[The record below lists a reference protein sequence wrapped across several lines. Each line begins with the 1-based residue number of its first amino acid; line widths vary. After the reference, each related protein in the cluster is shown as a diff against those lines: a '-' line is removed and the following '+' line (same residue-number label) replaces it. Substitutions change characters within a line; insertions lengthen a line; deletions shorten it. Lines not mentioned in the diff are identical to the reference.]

1 MMQSDFNRLVNA
13 DIQRLM
19 YPKTKRVQDTCRC
32 EGYPFPHR
40 RYGGECYSGTF
51 MDEYCT
57 CRADPVSIV
66 DIDPPEIRCNRN
78 CPIHGIDPDYERD
91 RMIDDRLTGD
101 RE

>member
-1 MMQSDFNRLVNA
+1 MRVSEFNRLVNA

-19 YPKTKRVQDTCRC
+19 YQKPKRVQDTCRC

-40 RYGGECYSGTF
+40 RYGGECYAGTF
-51 MDEYCT
+51 MDDDCT

-66 DIDPPEIRCNRN
+66 DIDPPEVRASRSCAV
-78 CPIHGIDPDYERD
+78 HGIDQDCERD
-91 RMIDDRLTGD
+91 QMIDDRLTGD